1 MKILIS
7 GCSFTALTQN
17 GKKKNLPDYL
27 PGEVERYSEH
37 GAGNTYIVRSLLSRL
52 QELKN
57 LGNLS
62 DVKVICQLSYI
73 HRYDLYLRNIDEID
87 KYKKSNPALVK
98 SIQDDY
104 YYTLAVNDQTT
115 LCPDYYKYYQCIT
128 EDILRTIDLV
138 MLLQNF
144 CIRNN
149 VPLKFFQFEG
159 FYFQDWD
166 SNCPDERKLN
176 FYRKQID
183 YDNFFID
190 EPMKRFMY
198 NRGYLEKNWTEVNE
212 SPTDDDCG
220 HPLGWVHKNYYEEKL
235 KDWVLS

>member
-7 GCSFTALTQN
+7 GCSFTALPVKGSPETQ
-17 GKKKNLPDYL
+17 KKSIPDYL
-27 PGEVERYSEH
+27 PGEVERYSEQ
-37 GAGNTYIVRSLLSRL
+37 GAGNIYIVRSLLSRL

-62 DVKVICQLSYI
+62 DVKVICQLTYSN
-73 HRYDLYLRNIDEID
+73 RYDLYLRNIDEID
-87 KYKKSNPALVK
+87 KYKKANPILVK

-104 YYTLAVNDQTT
+104 YYTLSVNYQTT
-115 LCPDYYKYYQCIT
+115 LCPDYYKYYQCET

-149 VPLKFFQFEG
+149 VPLKFFSFEG
-159 FYFQDWD
+159 FEKIKKGYIK
-166 SNCPDERKLN
+166 SS
-176 FYRKQID
+176 D
-183 YDNFFID
+183 YDKFFID
-190 EPMKRFMY
+190 ETMWDFILT
-198 NRGYLEKNWTEVNE
+198 RGYLEKNW
-212 SPTDDDCG
+212 SDDGG
-220 HPLGWVHKNYYEEKL
+220 HPNSWVHKNFYEEKL

>member
-37 GAGNTYIVRSLLSRL
+37 GAGNIYIVRSLLSRL

-62 DVKVICQLSYI
+62 DVKVICQLSHI
-73 HRYDLYLRNIDEID
+73 HRYDLYLRNLDEID
-87 KYKKSNPALVK
+87 KYKKANPAMSLVK

-104 YYTLAVNDQTT
+104 YYTLTVKYQTT
-115 LCPDYYKYYQCIT
+115 LCPDYYKYYQCET

-149 VPLKFFQFEG
+149 VPLKFFQYEDFH
-159 FYFQDWD
+159 FRPWPTNRTDD
-166 SNCPDERKLN
+166 RNLN

-183 YDNFFID
+183 YDKFFID
-190 EPMKRFMY
+190 ETMWDFMY
-198 NRGYLEKNWTEVNE
+198 NRGYLEKNW
-212 SPTDDDCG
+212 SDDGG
-220 HPLGWVHKNYYEEKL
+220 HPNSWVHKNFYEEKL

>member
-7 GCSFTALTQN
+7 GCSFTAPPIKNSPKTQ
-17 GKKKNLPDYL
+17 KSIPDYL
-27 PGEVERYSEH
+27 PGEVERYSEQ
-37 GAGNTYIVRSLLSRL
+37 GAGNIYIVRSLLSRL

-62 DVKVICQLSYI
+62 DVKVICQLTYSN
-73 HRYDLYLRNIDEID
+73 RYDLYLRNIDEID
-87 KYKKSNPALVK
+87 KYKKTDKVLVK

-104 YYTLAVNDQTT
+104 YYTLGLNNQTI
-115 LCPDYYKYYQCIT
+115 LCSDYYKYYQCST

-149 VPLKFFQFEG
+149 VPLKFFQFES
-159 FYFQDWD
+159 FEKINRYIK
-166 SNCPDERKLN
+166 SS
-176 FYRKQID
+176 D
-183 YDNFFID
+183 YDKFFID
-190 EPMKRFMY
+190 ETMWDFILT
-198 NRGYLEKNWTEVNE
+198 RGYLEKNW
-212 SPTDDDCG
+212 SYDG
-220 HPLGWVHKNYYEEKL
+220 SHPDGWVHKNYYEEKL

>member
-7 GCSFTALTQN
+7 GCSFTALTQK

-37 GAGNTYIVRSLLSRL
+37 GAGNIYIVRSLLSRL

-62 DVKVICQLSYI
+62 DVKVICQLSYNY
-73 HRYDLYLRNIDEID
+73 RYDLYLRNIDEID
-87 KYKKSNPALVK
+87 KYKKANPTLVK

-115 LCPDYYKYYQCIT
+115 LCPDYYKYYQCET

-166 SNCPDERKLN
+166 SNQSYDKKLN
-176 FYRKQID
+176 FYRKQILKSSL
-183 YDNFFID
+183 FFG
-190 EPMKRFMY
+190 RFFFM
-198 NRGYLEKNWTEVNE
+198 
-212 SPTDDDCG
+212 P
-220 HPLGWVHKNYYEEKL
+220 
-235 KDWVLS
+235 